1 MVLVFSMLTI
11 IGGILMGSMEHHVT
25 IYSST
30 VRTMDP
36 SWDYTSYGV
45 GSKPHPPGEH
55 QNSWDLWMFIPLKM
69 DYYRYW
75 SIPILQIQ
83 YLFLGLPLA
92 TGRSAP
98 RRCGP
103 WVHIVVTVYSS
114 TCKISGGKLG
124 CIIFREPF
132 YVKIISML
140 KWLVVS
146 NMNVIFHVIY
156 GMSSFPL
163 TNSIIFQD
171 GCCTTTKQMI
181 VLVSSVITTT
191 FHNISRHMLTTFL
204 C

>member
-36 SWDYTSYGV
+36 SWDYTSYYKFNI
-45 GSKPHPPGEH
+45 SE
-55 QNSWDLWMFIPLKM
+55 
-69 DYYRYW
+69 
-75 SIPILQIQ
+75 
-83 YLFLGLPLA
+83 GLPLA

-132 YVKIISML
+132 YVKNISML
-140 KWLVVS
+140 NWLVVS
-146 NMNVIFHVIY
+146 NMNFIFHVIY
-156 GMSSFPL
+156 GMSSFPV

-204 C
+204 CQNSREQLSQHFLGLPGSP